1 MCKAL
6 NHLHNFS
13 VRGFCF
19 FVVNMHVFTIL
30 CRHVNIGP
38 QYQADVAS
46 VASKFMSIY
55 E

>member
-1 MCKAL
+1 MCKVL
-6 NHLHNFS
+6 NHL
-13 VRGFCF
+13 VGGFVF
-19 FVVNMHVFTIL
+19 FVVSMHVFTIL